1 MLKKLTAQ
9 EDTMALA
16 LVLWLCALPLVGL
29 IVVPVFGFRA
39 AAIVALFLLLA
50 SLAVCWGIC
59 GRRIR
64 LRKRGPLHLR
74 SSRWINRSF
83 SGAARPMYDSPELDI
98 AEER

>member
-39 AAIVALFLLLA
+39 TGVVALFLLLA

-59 GRRIR
+59 GWRIQ
-64 LRKRGPLHLR
+64 LRKRGPLHLH
-74 SSRWINRSF
+74 SSRRINRSP
-83 SGAARPMYDSPELDI
+83 SGVAHVRLS
-98 AEER
+98 